1 MSVGIFADLFDPV
14 TWGDRDLT
22 ARLRA
27 GAAHPVPAPT
37 GPVAL

>member
-1 MSVGIFADLFDPV
+1 MSVGIFADLFDLV
-14 TWGDRDLT
+14 TCGDRDLI

-27 GAAHPVPAPT
+27 SSAQRVPAST